1 MYGIA
6 EIDITNELLF
16 RSTIQSLPPP
26 LMWTIHD
33 RFNNKRT
40 KYLHGRYLRLI
51 KAMKTL
57 RRKNYWKRMVS
68 LYS

>member
-26 LMWTIHD
+26 LPNVD
-33 RFNNKRT
+33 N
-40 KYLHGRYLRLI
+40 
-51 KAMKTL
+51 
-57 RRKNYWKRMVS
+57 S
-68 LYS
+68 